1 MERDNT
7 CLHLIA
13 EEEAPEQLLSCVS
26 QFAAVR
32 VSELLNES
40 LDAIDAIDAQ
50 GDALGIHHGHWSVEG
65 RSPLGGRR

>member
-40 LDAIDAIDAQ
+40 LDATDAQ